1 MRWLRMSKAPSMRP
15 QPGVSEVSPWLRAE
29 GMAALLVAL
38 MLYAQVGGGWLLFAL
53 LFLVPDLSM
62 LGYLS
67 GPRLGAHLYNAVHSY
82 VGALLLG
89 GAAFLLDH
97 PLLLSLNL
105 IWVAHIG
112 GDRAL
117 GYGLKFRSG
126 FQDTHLGRI
135 GRR

>member
-1 MRWLRMSKAPSMRP
+1 
-15 QPGVSEVSPWLRAE
+15 
-29 GMAALLVAL
+29 MAALLVAL

-97 PLLLSLNL
+97 PLLLSLSL

-135 GRR
+135 GRAPRE